1 MEGKFNSRKLSSDFV
16 VFCPDTSSE
25 EGILYDAYP
34 CHKGCFIGSLSPGFE
49 KQNQLLLVSVMTI
62 LSFEDSFEV

>member
-1 MEGKFNSRKLSSDFV
+1 MEGKLFSWKLSSDFV

-34 CHKGCFIGSLSPGFE
+34 SHKACFICSLNPGV
-49 KQNQLLLVSVMTI
+49 KQKTVVI
-62 LSFEDSFEV
+62 FLSNDNFKF